1 MNDKQYIRYLKRK
14 IRRLQKR
21 YNTLDF
27 YADIMSQ
34 QLQEY
39 RDDLEKEKEF
49 RMTLSKLIE
58 TPYDYEII
66 EKEFE
71 IF

>member
-49 RMTLSKLIE
+49 RMTLTKLIE

>member
-49 RMTLSKLIE
+49 RMTLTKLIE
-58 TPYDYEII
+58 TPDDYEII

>member
-1 MNDKQYIRYLKRK
+1 MNDRQYIRYLKRK
-14 IRRLQKR
+14 IRKLQKQ

-27 YADIMSQ
+27 YTDLMSQ
-34 QLQEY
+34 ELQAT
-39 RDDLEKEKEF
+39 RNDLEKEKEF
-49 RMTLSKLIE
+49 RMTLTKLIE
-58 TPYDYEII
+58 TPSNYEII

>member
-14 IRRLQKR
+14 IRKLQKQ

-27 YADIMSQ
+27 YTDLMSQ
-34 QLQEY
+34 ELQAT
-39 RDDLEKEKEF
+39 RNDLEKEKEF
-49 RMTLSKLIE
+49 RMTLTKLIE
-58 TPYDYEII
+58 TPSNYEII